1 MSTSLAIIYSKLS
14 SGDDLL
20 RCWMELSSNQL
31 PDDSRRLSE
40 DHPDPGVHPSLVYDH
55 QKARSDN
62 LTAIFDFT
70 NPSNKWFH
78 LYNGQCHKIILNCS
92 SSFSNFV
99 KTTALVCRHFI
110 RLSLQ
115 CSECVLISPD
125 SQYQGYW
132 RHSDIWMTR
141 RVARA
146 RQ

>member
-1 MSTSLAIIYSKLS
+1 
-14 SGDDLL
+14 
-20 RCWMELSSNQL
+20 MELSSNQL

-40 DHPDPGVHPSLVYDH
+40 DHPDPGVHPSLVSDD
-55 QKARSDN
+55 QKAGSDN

-99 KTTALVCRHFI
+99 KTPALVCRHFI

-125 SQYQGYW
+125 IQYPGYW

-146 RQ
+146 SQ